1 MLKRNFGTSRA
12 GEPPQQVSALGF
24 GAGHIGYD
32 AVTEREAHALL
43 DRALELG
50 INFIDTARGYG
61 LSEERIGAW
70 IPAHREDVVL
80 STKVGYGVEG
90 AEDWSAAAVTGGVDE
105 ALAKL
110 GTDAVDVVFL
120 HSCPLA
126 VLEKGEAI
134 QALLA
139 CVEAGKVRVP
149 GYSGENEALA
159 WAAGAGVFGA
169 VQSSVNLADQRS
181 LREVLPGAARSGLG
195 VVAKRPLAN
204 APWRHNKR
212 PAGVY
217 GETYWL
223 RLRDMGLEPEADDWQ
238 GTALRFSAFTPGVST
253 AIVGTSLISNLEA
266 AAAAVA
272 RGPLP
277 EHERQRWEDAFAP
290 HAREWA
296 GEV

>member
-1 MLKRNFGTSRA
+1 MEKRNFGTSSHL
-12 GEPPQQVSALGF
+12 VSVLGF

-32 AVTEREAHALL
+32 GVTERQAHDLL
-43 DRALELG
+43 SRALDLG

-61 LSEERIGAW
+61 LSEERIGSW
-70 IPAHREDVVL
+70 LPSHREAVVL

-90 AEDWSAAAVTGGVDE
+90 VEDWSAAAVTRGVDE
-105 ALAKL
+105 ALGKL
-110 GTDAVDVVFL
+110 QTDVIDVVFL

-126 VLEKGEAI
+126 VLQQGEAI
-134 QALLA
+134 AALLS
-139 CVEAGKVRVP
+139 CVKAGKVRLP

-181 LREVLPGAARSGLG
+181 LREVLPVAARHGLG

-204 APWRHNKR
+204 APWRHGER
-212 PAGVY
+212 PSGLY

-223 RLRDMGLEPEADDWQ
+223 RLREMGLEPGDDDWH

-253 AIVGTSLISNLEA
+253 AIVGTSRAAHLDA

-277 EHERQRWEDAFAP
+277 AAERSRWENAFAP
-290 HAREWA
+290 QARRWA

>member
-1 MLKRNFGTSRA
+1 MLKRNFGLS
-12 GEPPQQVSALGF
+12 PLQVSALGF

-32 AVTEREAHALL
+32 GVSERQAHELL

-50 INFIDTARGYG
+50 ITFIDTARGYG
-61 LSEERIGAW
+61 LSEQRIGSW
-70 IPAHREDVVL
+70 LPSHRDDVVL

-90 AEDWSAAAVTGGVDE
+90 AADWSAAAVERGVDE
-105 ALAKL
+105 ALATL
-110 GTDAVDVVFL
+110 GTDVIDVVFL
-120 HSCPLA
+120 HSCSLD
-126 VLEKGEAI
+126 VLQRGEAV

-139 CVEAGKVRVP
+139 CVAAGKVRVP

-159 WAAGAGVFGA
+159 WAAEAGVFGA

-181 LREVLPGAARSGLG
+181 LREVLPGAARNGLG

-204 APWRHNKR
+204 APWRHADR

-217 GETYWL
+217 GETYWD
-223 RLRDMGLEPEADDWQ
+223 RLREMGLEPDVDDWT
-238 GTALRFSAFTPGVST
+238 GTALRFSAYSPGVST
-253 AIVGTSLISNLEA
+253 AIVGTSNPANLEA

-277 EHERQRWEDAFAP
+277 DAERQRWEAAFAA
-290 HAREWA
+290 HAGEWA

>member
-1 MLKRNFGTSRA
+1 MLTRNFGTSSL
-12 GEPPQQVSALGF
+12 QVSALGF

-32 AVTEREAHALL
+32 GVTERDAHVLL

-61 LSEERIGAW
+61 LSEARIGRW
-70 IPAHREDVVL
+70 LPARRDEVVL

-90 AEDWSAAAVTGGVDE
+90 ARDWSAAAVTGGVDE
-105 ALAKL
+105 ALRTL
-110 GTDAVDVVFL
+110 DTDVLDVVFL

-126 VLEKGEAI
+126 VLERGEAA
-134 QALLA
+134 QALLS
-139 CVEAGKVRVP
+139 CVDAGKVRVP

-181 LREVLPGAARSGLG
+181 LREVLPEASSGGLG
-195 VVAKRPLAN
+195 IVAKRPLAN
-204 APWRHNKR
+204 APWRHSER
-212 PAGVY
+212 PVGVY

-223 RLRDMGLEPEADDWQ
+223 RLRELGLEPESDDWQ
-238 GTALRFSAFTPGVST
+238 ATALRFSAFTPGVST
-253 AIVGTSLISNLEA
+253 AIVGTSRTANLEA

-272 RGPLP
+272 SGPLP
-277 EHERQRWEDAFAP
+277 DTERARWENAFAP
-290 HAREWA
+290 HAGVWP